1 MPNGITRLLFQR
13 TDGMSADFCRP
24 DGLQK
29 PQKTELAT
37 RISRG
42 YLPPVSRWDA
52 VRHQK
57 AGYTHKRERSEGSEH
72 GTDKS
77 VPYKVCR
84 HSSYKWERG
93 EKREGCALSVAARQL
108 SQRESPWQLPG
119 EYTVFQNILSRA
131 VLSNRLYKTGWPVRN
146 RWRSQT
152 AATGK

>member
-1 MPNGITRLLFQR
+1 MQIVPITEHERRYLTLAQVLCGEQSYPHFSRL
-13 TDGMSADFCRP
+13 T
-24 DGLQK
+24 
-29 PQKTELAT
+29 
-37 RISRG
+37 
-42 YLPPVSRWDA
+42 PPVSRWDA
-52 VRHQK
+52 VRHQE
-57 AGYTHKRERSEGSEH
+57 GRNTHKWERSEGSEH

-152 AATGK
+152 AATGE